1 MSIRLH
7 YVLPYIFKVFDQ
19 KESFLNQS
27 KVVAKAI
34 SVGVKVLED
43 ILDDQKPQPILKL
56 SEHKIFNGYILPQF
70 QKISKF

>member
-19 KESFLNQS
+19 KESLNQS

-43 ILDDQKPQPILKL
+43 ILDDQKPQPILKS